1 MDTHL
6 KELIDL
12 LERCAGPDR
21 ELDLSIHIALNPGGD
36 AARVTA
42 AHPRGLNSRDGLA
55 WELSTNCVLYENW
68 SNNRC
73 WSNGG
78 YPVPA
83 VTESIDA
90 AMALV
95 PEGAGLRIDRY
106 WTTTAQSAVWSA
118 LISTG
123 GVPNNPRRVF
133 EHYDGPNAAI
143 AVSIAALKAHSVR
156 DPGDST
162 KERALLLSK
171 SPAEGGEM

>member
-1 MDTHL
+1 MTDTSSLSHL
-6 KELIDL
+6 IER

-21 ELDLSIHIALNPGGD
+21 ELDRDILT
-36 AARVTA
+36 VV
-42 AHPRGLNSRDGLA
+42 RGLRVIDGYLIEMDGWYYSLDGDEKNPA
-55 WELSTNCVLYENW
+55 
-68 SNNRC
+68 
-73 WSNGG
+73 
-78 YPVPA
+78 YPSP
-83 VTESIDA
+83 TQSIDA

>member
-1 MDTHL
+1 MTDTSSLSH
-6 KELIDL
+6 LIDL

-21 ELDLSIHIALNPGGD
+21 ELDASINLEVFSQIALPD
-36 AARVTA
+36 APQYT
-42 AHPRGLNSRDGLA
+42 S
-55 WELSTNCVLYENW
+55 
-68 SNNRC
+68 
-73 WSNGG
+73 
-78 YPVPA
+78 
-83 VTESIDA
+83 SIDA

-133 EHYDGPNAAI
+133 EHYDGPNAAM